1 MSQNAD
7 VEWFREWKPS
17 RNDAE
22 LWIDPARRAS
32 ILAHIDQLEAEVRR
46 LTTPVQLRHLT
57 EPEPSRAPT
66 VDEIAAQITA
76 AYIADGH
83 YHDPVTAATHG
94 YDAAEA
100 LVAERE
106 RRRRRRRN
114 GEL

>member
-66 VDEIAAQITA
+66 VDEIAAQIYVRMMRGTEFA
-76 AYIADGH
+76 PWAVRFAEFSH
-83 YHDPVTAATHG
+83 V
-94 YDAAEA
+94 AAEA

-106 RRRRRRRN
+106 RRQSR
-114 GEL
+114 

>member
-66 VDEIAAQITA
+66 VDEIAVQMMA
-76 AYIADGH
+76 ALLSQTD
-83 YHDPVTAATHG
+83 
-94 YDAAEA
+94 YDDKVLAPHRAYELAEA

-106 RRRRRRRN
+106 RRRR
-114 GEL
+114 G